1 MRKLI
6 RLLPVIV
13 LVFMLDLPPS
23 LLAQSGKGAVSGRVT
38 DTSGGVL
45 QGAEVELQPRG
56 AIKITNSQGDYYIT
70 DLTPGTYTITVTYV
84 GFSLFTQ
91 VVNITAGQTA
101 AVNVKMDVATSND
114 QVIVT
119 AERASGEA
127 EAVNRERNA
136 DNVLQVLPAEVI
148 RSLPNANMADAI
160 GRLPSVTLERD
171 EGEGKYVQIR
181 GTEPRLTNATVD
193 GVTVPSPESGVRQ
206 LKFDTIPSDLVESV
220 EINKTMQANQDGDG
234 IGGSVNM
241 ITKSATDRPTI
252 AFYGLGGTSPIQGGR
267 QNYETT
273 ATVGK
278 RFLSNNKLGIL
289 GGFSYDWNGRGID
302 DIEPVPDVATNNT
315 TGATQNFFVSQ
326 DIREYAYYR
335 SRWGLGGTA
344 DYKLSEGSD
353 IYVRGLYSDFKNYG
367 DRWVYS
373 LTDNTPGISTF
384 NGNGCSTDDAG
395 VTTCTGAPSFNT
407 QIRRP
412 EYTVGSVVIGGR
424 HVLATTWFNWDF
436 SVSRSHES
444 ENGYATGSFGI
455 PTSSTYTGVCTFSP
469 TLTKD
474 VYRPQWSPACYS
486 EAYNTA
492 NMALNDTQT
501 DLGKTAQLNLQFAGA
516 MAKRYHIGSHLSNIE
531 IGGKFRNAHK
541 YDHIYTNEYAIN
553 TADNGDYLAIAP
565 ISQFNPRVY
574 NTNYYNNSYPLG
586 QVINYSPVNNYVL
599 ANTGQFSFSS
609 GAAGNSNFYNYVEQ
623 VSAGYVMNTIDFN
636 KFRFIAGVRIEGTNL
651 RTLSWQDGCTSS
663 ETLICPGGDVP
674 AGFNYPGGGSYI
686 KVLPSASLRYAV
698 TNNTNIR
705 AVYSRTFS
713 RPDPQDIAQSLSVT
727 VNGADTSSV
736 SLGNPNLKAETSNN
750 YDLLFEHYLNPFGA
764 ITAGFFYK
772 DLGSPIVTTSFY
784 ETFQPTPQYPLARYL
799 VTQPVNIG
807 SGYVTGFEISYLQRF
822 SSLPGF
828 LSGLGVSANY
838 SYTASQANGLY
849 DRTDTPRL
857 LRQAPNTWN
866 ISPTYDRG
874 RLSIR
879 LGLSYNGAS
888 IYSYQY
894 QDGTAPGGTATPGG
908 IKGPLSDTYFYPH
921 FQVDVQG
928 SYRLTHGFNFIAYG
942 LNLNNEVFGF
952 YNGSTQY
959 MIQREYYTPTFAL
972 GLRWSPTHE
981 K

>member
-1 MRKLI
+1 MKNVSRLI
-6 RLLPVIV
+6 MALAVI
-13 LVFMLDLPPS
+13 F
-23 LLAQSGKGAVSGRVT
+23 LAGIVPGSQAQTEKGSVAGRVT
-38 DTSGGVL
+38 DPSGGVL
-45 QGAEVELQPRG
+45 QGAEVEIQPTG
-56 AIKITNSQGDYYIT
+56 ATKVTNNLGEYYIT
-70 DLTPGTYTITVTYV
+70 NLPPGTFTITVTYV

-91 VVNITAGQTA
+91 VVKVTAGQTA
-101 AVNVKMDVATSND
+101 SVNVKMDVAAGND

-127 EAVNRERNA
+127 EALNRERNA
-136 DNVLQVLPAEVI
+136 DNELQVLPAEVI

-206 LKFDTIPSDLVESV
+206 LKFDTIPADLVESV

-241 ITKSATDRPTI
+241 ITKQATERPTI
-252 AFYGLGGTSPIQGGR
+252 SLYGLGGVSPIQGGR
-267 QNYETT
+267 TNYETT
-273 ATVGK
+273 ATIGK
-278 RFLSNNKLGIL
+278 RFLANKKLGALI
-289 GGFSYDWNGRGID
+289 GFSYDWNGRGID
-302 DIEPVPDVATNNT
+302 DIEPVPDIATNNV
-315 TGATQNFFVSQ
+315 TGATQRYFVSQ

-335 SRWGLGGTA
+335 SRWGLGGTV

-373 LTDNTPGISTF
+373 LTDNTQGISTL
-384 NGNGCSTDDAG
+384 NGNGCSTDDSG

-412 EYTVGSVVIGGR
+412 DYAIGSIVIGGK
-424 HVLATTWFNWDF
+424 HVLATSWYNWDV
-436 SVSRSHES
+436 SVSRAREI
-444 ENGYATGSFGI
+444 ENGYGTGSFGV
-455 PTSSTYTGVCTFSP
+455 PTPSTYTGTCTFSP
-469 TLTKD
+469 ALTKD
-474 VYRPQWSPACYS
+474 IYRPQWSPACYT
-486 EAYNTA
+486 EAYNTS
-492 NMALNDTQT
+492 NLALNDLSL
-501 DLGKTAQLNLQFAGA
+501 DYGKTAQLNLQFTGA
-516 MAKRYHIGSHLSNIE
+516 MAKRYHLGSHLANIE
-531 IGGKFRNAHK
+531 IGGRFRNAHK
-541 YDHIYTNEYAIN
+541 YDHTYTNDYAIN
-553 TADNGDYLAIAP
+553 TDENGDYPNAAP
-565 ISQFNPRVY
+565 ISQFSPRVY

-586 QVINYSPVNNYVL
+586 PVINFRSVNNFVL
-599 ANTGQFSFSS
+599 ANADQFAFTS
-609 GAAGNSNFYNYVEQ
+609 GAAGNPNFYNYVEQ
-623 VSAGYVMNTIDFN
+623 VSAGYVMNTIDFG

-651 RTLSWQDGCTSS
+651 NTLSWQTGCTDP
-663 ETLICPGGDVP
+663 TVCTTIIP
-674 AGFNYPGGGSYI
+674 AGFDFPGGGSYI

-698 TNNTNIR
+698 TSNTNIR
-705 AVYSRTFS
+705 VVYSRTFS
-713 RPDPQDIAQSLSVT
+713 RPDPQDIAQSFSVSL
-727 VNGADTSSV
+727 NGANTSTV
-736 SLGNPNLKAETSNN
+736 SLGNPTLKAETSNN

-772 DLGSPIVTTSFY
+772 DLGSPIVTTSQY
-784 ETFQPTPQYPLARYL
+784 ITYQPTPQYPLQRYL

-807 SGYVTGFEISYLQRF
+807 SGHVTGFEISYLQRF
-822 SSLPGF
+822 SSLPNF
-828 LSGLGVSANY
+828 LSGLGLSANY

-849 DRTDTPRL
+849 DRQDTPRL

-879 LGLSYNGAS
+879 VGLSYNGES

-894 QDGTAPGGTATPGG
+894 QDGSAPGGSATPGG

-921 FQVDVQG
+921 FQVDAQG
-928 SYRLTHGFNFIAYG
+928 SFRLNHGFNLIAYG

-952 YNGSTQY
+952 YNGSSQY